1 MSSQT
6 VVDVLEDSHDKL
18 VEVRSILDRADS
30 ALAVADEVVVRAEE
44 VLVTGRK
51 AMPVVLA
58 VVGVAALVGVGVV
71 LWRRS
76 ARKRE
81 RAEA

>member
-6 VVDVLEDSHDKL
+6 VVDVLENGHDKL

-76 ARKRE
+76 AKKRALE
-81 RAEA
+81 DS